1 MKTSR
6 LGRVALGAFTSVL
19 LSSIGHAEIYKW
31 VDAKGQTHYTERKA
45 DAGDARTE
53 ELKVSPPPD
62 TSKNFTPPTSD
73 WRPRERFG
81 LPTSAQ
87 SPWPYGPPERKG
99 PKAVS
104 DGIDHGTNASRCALA
119 RDILS
124 GARARR
130 SKPTDAYD
138 REVAQNDIKA
148 FCNAR

>member
-1 MKTSR
+1 MKTSGLR
-6 LGRVALGAFTSVL
+6 RVALGAFTSVL
-19 LSSIGHAEIYKW
+19 FSSMGHAEIYKW

-45 DAGDARTE
+45 DAGGARTE

-62 TSKNFTPPTSD
+62 TSNTFTPPTSD
-73 WRPRERFG
+73 WRPRDRSG
-81 LPTSAQ
+81 LPTSTQ
-87 SPWPYGPPERKG
+87 SPWPPGPPERKG

-130 SKPTDAYD
+130 NKPTDAYD
-138 REVAQNDIKA
+138 REVARNDVKA

>member
-1 MKTSR
+1 MKISNLVRAVLAT
-6 LGRVALGAFTSVL
+6 LTCVL
-19 LSSIGHAEIYKW
+19 LSSPGHAEIYKW

-62 TSKNFTPPTSD
+62 TSNTFTPPTSD
-73 WRPRERFG
+73 WRPRDRSG
-81 LPTSAQ
+81 LPTSTQ
-87 SPWPYGPPERKG
+87 SPWPPGPPERKG

-130 SKPTDAYD
+130 NKPTDTYD